1 MAKSWF
7 HRIRN
12 FLGRLLFKG
21 AKKISVD
28 PIGSGLTASASLSVV
43 SPDLKPE
50 ELPVSTDNPYQA
62 DLLSR
67 EDFGD
72 GLSKLID
79 FGSGT
84 GVVLIDGGWG
94 SGKTTF
100 LRMWIQKARNQG
112 KVVAMVNA
120 WDGDY
125 RGNPLE
131 DIADQLAT
139 ELEGCTPRNTLGR
152 WFNHARGVLDSIFS
166 PILQTLK
173 VGTKAAAPSDGGM
186 SWVAILAL
194 QQLVQSLHAVRRASV
209 TDVRRLKNLRR
220 QLQKTAESLRN
231 TRNQRLRTRFV
242 VVIDELDRCRPD
254 YAVRFLETIKHV
266 FEVQHVTFVVAANIA
281 ELAHTMSGVYGEAFD
296 GKGYLERFFDIT
308 LQLPEGTR
316 KDFVAKVVQETDQYS
331 HFSRDIPKDVLG
343 DSLTAEEILSYMLYH
358 STLKLKEY
366 S

>member
-1 MAKSWF
+1 MAKSWL

-12 FLGRLLFKG
+12 SLGQLLFKG
-21 AKKISVD
+21 AKRISVD
-28 PIGSGLTASASLSVV
+28 SIGDGPTASFTLDVV

-152 WFNHARGVLDSIFS
+152 LFNRTRGVLE
-166 PILQTLK
+166 
-173 VGTKAAAPSDGGM
+173 
-186 SWVAILAL
+186 
-194 QQLVQSLHAVRRASV
+194 AV
-209 TDVRRLKNLRR
+209 
-220 QLQKTAESLRN
+220 
-231 TRNQRLRTRFV
+231 
-242 VVIDELDRCRPD
+242 
-254 YAVRFLETIKHV
+254 
-266 FEVQHVTFVVAANIA
+266 
-281 ELAHTMSGVYGEAFD
+281 
-296 GKGYLERFFDIT
+296 
-308 LQLPEGTR
+308 
-316 KDFVAKVVQETDQYS
+316 
-331 HFSRDIPKDVLG
+331 
-343 DSLTAEEILSYMLYH
+343 
-358 STLKLKEY
+358 
-366 S
+366 